1 MRFTDHAILTWCI
14 WTACLMASMAALVSG
29 NWEIAFVALITL
41 VVSIMPVLVAGY
53 AGLVVPRTFITA
65 IVLFVFA
72 TLFLGEVLDFYNR
85 FWWWDIALHGGSAVG
100 FGLIGF
106 VAVFMMFQGDR
117 FAAPHIALCFFSM
130 CFAIFIGTVWE
141 VFEFAM
147 DQGFGLNMQ
156 KSGLNDTMGDLIVNL
171 VGALLAAAVG
181 YLYLIGRERAFLA
194 SLIAEFVERN
204 PRFFGKAQPKR
215 RTDRY

>member
-1 MRFTDHAILTWCI
+1 
-14 WTACLMASMAALVSG
+14 MASMAALVSG

-65 IVLFVFA
+65 LVLFVFA

-171 VGALLAAAVG
+171 LGALLAAAVG

>member
-1 MRFTDHAILTWCI
+1 
-14 WTACLMASMAALVSG
+14 MASMAALVSG